1 MQVPFSELNKQH
13 LLIHFRNIGPFP
25 HFRLQPPLCNLGV
38 CLWKIYTEAQVNRCS
53 AEVSGHHLVKNRSQA
68 PPFSKPLA
76 FPPTHLA
83 SRTCGALSLRAQ
95 NPSWPKLL
103 EKIDAALLENQS
115 GRCCPSCFLWYISGR
130 IRSRNFSFHFLLK
143 LDSDV
148 PELTVFTTWLPLT
161 EILASKSVFI
171 GGCSITLP
179 MICLWPRYLLKIFWG
194 RNHGINVNCKEM
206 NRLNATLIRAS
217 SVM

>member
-1 MQVPFSELNKQH
+1 MYEYVCICRKISGRILRWQLCLKNRTGIAQETDSFSEIPFCQMQVPFSELNKQH

-95 NPSWPKLL
+95 NPS
-103 EKIDAALLENQS
+103 
-115 GRCCPSCFLWYISGR
+115 
-130 IRSRNFSFHFLLK
+130 
-143 LDSDV
+143 
-148 PELTVFTTWLPLT
+148 
-161 EILASKSVFI
+161 
-171 GGCSITLP
+171 
-179 MICLWPRYLLKIFWG
+179 
-194 RNHGINVNCKEM
+194 
-206 NRLNATLIRAS
+206 
-217 SVM
+217 